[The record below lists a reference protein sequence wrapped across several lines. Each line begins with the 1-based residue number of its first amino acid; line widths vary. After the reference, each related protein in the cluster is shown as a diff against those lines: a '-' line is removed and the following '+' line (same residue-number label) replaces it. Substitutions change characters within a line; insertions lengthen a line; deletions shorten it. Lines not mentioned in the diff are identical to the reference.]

1 MIDLKEK
8 AQNNVVKAL
17 HGHNLRKDESWMKG
31 IFVVVGG
38 RLPSSSCPIY
48 ASSGHEMVCGC
59 LLLALSLYS
68 ILAMYRY

>member
-31 IFVVVGG
+31 IFVVVVAVVGC
-38 RLPSSSCPIY
+38 LPSRSCPIG
-48 ASSGHEMVCGC
+48 ASSGHD
-59 LLLALSLYS
+59 LLW
-68 ILAMYRY
+68 